1 MVNKSLFCLAFAA
14 FFSIISCKVQPFDEV
29 ITSSNSDWAVP
40 LIDSKKSF
48 NDIINGF
55 DKQAIL
61 EILPD
66 NTLNLHYKGEF
77 LSRSS
82 LDIFKNFQYL
92 PIPLGDSVVDVP
104 FTSAGGV
111 KIDFADLKTG
121 SITWR
126 YGQGVPIFSP
136 TITEPLDIT
145 ISIPGLTKNGV
156 SFQKKFKASAAYSDS
171 LDVKGWRLA
180 ATKGDSIS
188 IITDVRRANGT
199 RIQQNGLLIIQNF
212 QFSLVKGYLGMQ
224 VFDAPSDTIEI
235 DFFKKWRNGNVR
247 FENPKMTISLDNSFG
262 MPVRSLVRTAEVVS
276 LDGSIVKMQSAF
288 ITDGIDINYPSFTEI
303 GKSKRTVV
311 VFDKTNSNLAN
322 IVSANP
328 VAINYKIDGLTNPD
342 LNQRAIGFL
351 TDSSAFKLQVELD
364 LPIYGTAK
372 SFDVFDSLALDFTK
386 YTNVSQAE
394 FKVTTDNGMPVDMA
408 LQGYF
413 VNANGAVIDSFYQNS
428 TLVLRGAPVGADGIP
443 TSIKSAESILKID
456 GDKLK
461 KVMVAT
467 KLRTKLSVSTTNNGS
482 IPVKL
487 TSKQDV
493 RVRIGVRFGAKL

>member
-82 LDIFKNFQYL
+82 LDIFKNFQNQ
-92 PIPLGDSVVDVP
+92 PIPILDSVVNVP
-104 FTSAGGV
+104 MSAPGGV
-111 KIDFADLKTG
+111 TIDYADLKSG
-121 SITWR
+121 ALYFS
-126 YGQGVPIFSP
+126 YGTLPPFSP
-136 TITEPLDIT
+136 PLTELLNIT
-145 ISIPGLTKNGV
+145 IDIPQLTKNGV
-156 SFQKKFKASAAYSDS
+156 PFQKKFTAIGTYSDS
-171 LDVKGWRLA
+171 LNVKGWRL
-180 ATKGDSIS
+180 TSNSNNEIV
-188 IITDVRRANGT
+188 IRTDVRRANGT
-199 RIQQNGLLIIQNF
+199 RIQQNALFTIRNF

-235 DFFKKWRNGNVR
+235 DFFRKWQNGNVR
-247 FENPKMTISLDNSFG
+247 FENPKMSISLDNSFG
-262 MPVRSLVRTAEVVS
+262 MPVRSIVRTAEVVS
-276 LDGSIVKMQSAF
+276 LDGSVVKMQSSF
-288 ITDGIDINYPSFTEI
+288 ITNGIDINYPSFAEI

-311 VFDKTNSNLAN
+311 VFDKTNSNLAS

-328 VAINYKIDGLTNPD
+328 VAINYKIDGLTNADP
-342 LNQRAIGFL
+342 NQKAIGFL

-372 SFDVFDSLALDFTK
+372 SFDVFDSLSLDFTK

-428 TLVLRGAPVGADGIP
+428 TFVLRGAPVGADGLP
-443 TSIKSAESILKID
+443 TSITSTESILKID

-461 KVMVAT
+461 KVMAAT